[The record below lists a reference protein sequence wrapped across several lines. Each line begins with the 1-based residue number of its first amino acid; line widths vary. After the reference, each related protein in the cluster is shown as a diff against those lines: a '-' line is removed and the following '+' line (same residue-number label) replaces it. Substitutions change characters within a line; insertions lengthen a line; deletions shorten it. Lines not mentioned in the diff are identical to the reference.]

1 MTYHSDDGLH
11 FLGFRTDMRGAKQ
24 VVYDNAGRQR
34 VILNVDAP
42 DTLLPQIDR
51 AMRAAV
57 TRRNVFT
64 ALLSELSNHQIG
76 FDYSE

>member
-1 MTYHSDDGLH
+1 
-11 FLGFRTDMRGAKQ
+11 
-24 VVYDNAGRQR
+24 
-34 VILNVDAP
+34 
-42 DTLLPQIDR
+42 
-51 AMRAAV
+51 MRAAV